1 MYIKNFVN
9 TRTKTREPYT
19 LTVVEANQGVYVNFV
34 HISTKQFFSLSLY
47 CSLDERN
54 KQIIMKNGRYV
65 LIIDNVTRPLAI
77 EKLQVDIWI
86 KQIVDALHEKS
97 SIELDHYLT
106 EVLYSLIYNINKVV
120 DEYTYTPTPYA

>member
-1 MYIKNFVN
+1 MYIKNFIN
-9 TRTKTREPYT
+9 TRSSTREPYT
-19 LTVVEANQGVYVNFV
+19 LTVIEANQGVYVNFV
-34 HISTKQFFSLSLY
+34 HISVKQFFSLSLY
-47 CSLDERN
+47 CSLDERQ
-54 KQIIMKNGRYV
+54 KQIIMKNGRHV

-86 KQIVDALHEKS
+86 KQIVNALHEKS

-120 DEYTYTPTPYA
+120 DKYTYTPTPYT

>member
-1 MYIKNFVN
+1 
-9 TRTKTREPYT
+9 
-19 LTVVEANQGVYVNFV
+19 
-34 HISTKQFFSLSLY
+34 
-47 CSLDERN
+47 
-54 KQIIMKNGRYV
+54 MKNGRYV

-97 SIELDHYLT
+97 NIELDYYLT

-120 DEYTYTPTPYA
+120 DEYTYTPTPYT